1 MTSACTI
8 LTWARMRRV
17 RARAKKPLPTRVR
30 RAAARACSSGEAA
43 KRMPKAPTADA
54 AIVCAD
60 CAQERGGVEGGCC
73 GVRGGKKPRV
83 ILLHEAAQGA

>member
-1 MTSACTI
+1 
-8 LTWARMRRV
+8 MRRA

-43 KRMPKAPTADA
+43 KRIPKAPTADA

-60 CAQERGGVEGGCC
+60 CAQERGVVG
-73 GVRGGKKPRV
+73 RGGV
-83 ILLHEAAQGA
+83 VV